1 MSRIFP
7 IAFFGQQD
15 YVRNMAQRYFSPDDN
30 FPGDDPRANLEH
42 LIRQNGHDFSSLSRM
57 LGKNPAYIQQYIKR
71 GTPKKLDEEVRRKL
85 AEFYGVD
92 EQILGA
98 ALPAHI
104 AAPRAAR
111 SNPPMGNS
119 MVQIKQL
126 ELGASA
132 GPGSL
137 TDDELPRNSMAFSA
151 KWLKQLGTDPGK
163 LSLISVDGDSMDPTL
178 CDGDDIMVDHSAAE
192 RPLRDGIYVLR
203 MDDVLL
209 VKRLALRPSGKLSI
223 RSDNKRYPDW
233 DDIEPKD
240 VQFIGRVVWT
250 GRRL

>member
-1 MSRIFP
+1 MPQTKPLS
-7 IAFFGQQD
+7 
-15 YVRNMAQRYFSPDDN
+15 DN
-30 FPGDDPRANLEH
+30 DPRANLER
-42 LIRQNGHDFSSLSRM
+42 LIRKNGDDFSSLSRM

-71 GTPKKLDEEVRRKL
+71 GTPKKLDEEDRRKL
-85 AEFYGVD
+85 AEFYAVD

-98 ALPAHI
+98 AIPI
-104 AAPRAAR
+104 KSQSR
-111 SNPPMGNS
+111 SIGSPLD
-119 MVQIKQL
+119 MVRIKQL
-126 ELGASA
+126 DLGASA

-137 TDDELPRNSMAFSA
+137 ADDEPPESSMAFGA
-151 KWLKQLGTDPGK
+151 KWLKQLSADPAK

-223 RSDNKRYPDW
+223 RSDNDRYPNW
-233 DDIEPKD
+233 DDVAPQEVNI
-240 VQFIGRVVWT
+240 IGRVVWT